1 MSSKSLF
8 IILGN
13 QLFPISEIK
22 KNQDSYFF
30 MAEDYNLCT
39 YEKHHKHKL
48 IFFLASMRNY
58 AKELEYNNYL
68 INYYK
73 LNKSNLKKS
82 YEDKIKDFISKKK
95 ISIIKMFEIEDK
107 FFEKRIINF
116 CKKNNIEIQFLQ
128 SPMFLNTRDNF
139 VNYITKIKKP
149 FMATFYKQQRINK
162 NILMNNDKPFGDKWS
177 YDEDNRK
184 KIPDNIDVPL
194 IDEFKDDSVVSE
206 VKKLVDEFFP
216 KHHGDVKNFWLGTSR
231 RDALKVI
238 DTFINKKIT
247 NFGDYEDAVRKND
260 PFLFHSILSPYLNI
274 GLITPKELIK
284 KILIANSKIQIPLNS
299 LEGFIRQIIGWREF
313 MRGIYQNHSNQLEK
327 TNFFKH
333 KRKLTDDWYNAT
345 TGIDPIDDAIKD
357 VVKYGYTH
365 HIIRLMHLSNVM
377 NLSQLQ
383 PKEIY
388 KWFMEMFVDSSDWVM
403 SPNVYGMGTF
413 SDGGIFSTKPYICG
427 SNYIIKMSNYK
438 KGNWSDIVDGLY
450 WNFIHTNSEALSRNP
465 RMGMVMM
472 SYRKLKSERKDYLLN
487 IANEFIAKKTK

>member
-1 MSSKSLF
+1 M
-8 IILGN
+8 
-13 QLFPISEIK
+13 
-22 KNQDSYFF
+22 Y
-30 MAEDYNLCT
+30 
-39 YEKHHKHKL
+39 
-48 IFFLASMRNY
+48 
-58 AKELEYNNYL
+58 
-68 INYYK
+68 
-73 LNKSNLKKS
+73 
-82 YEDKIKDFISKKK
+82 
-95 ISIIKMFEIEDK
+95 EIEDK

-116 CKKNNIEIQFLQ
+116 CKKNNYEIQFLE
-128 SPMFLNTRDNF
+128 SPMFLNTRDDF
-139 VNYITKIKKP
+139 VDYLSKIKKP

-162 NILMNNDKPFGDKWS
+162 NILMQNDKPLGDKWS

-184 KIPDNIDVPL
+184 RIPNNLDVP
-194 IDEFKDDSVVSE
+194 IIEEFKQDAVVNE
-206 VKKLVDEFFP
+206 VKKMVDQLFP
-216 KHHGDVKNFWLGTSR
+216 NHPGDVKNFWLGSSR
-231 RDALKVI
+231 NDALKAI
-238 DTFINKKIT
+238 DVFINKKIK

-274 GLITPKELIK
+274 GLITPKEIIQ
-284 KILIANSKIQIPLNS
+284 KILNANSKKKIPINS
-299 LEGFIRQIIGWREF
+299 LEGFIRQVIGWREF

-333 KRKLTDDWYNAT
+333 KRKLTDDWYNGT

-365 HIIRLMHLSNVM
+365 HIVRLMHLSNVM
-377 NLSQLQ
+377 NLSQLD

-438 KGNWSDIVDGLY
+438 KGDWSDIVDGLY
-450 WNFIHTNSEALSRNP
+450 WNFIHTNIGVLSRNP

-472 SYRKLKSERKDYLLN
+472 SYRKLNEERKDYLLN
-487 IANEFIAKKTK
+487 TANEFIAKKTK